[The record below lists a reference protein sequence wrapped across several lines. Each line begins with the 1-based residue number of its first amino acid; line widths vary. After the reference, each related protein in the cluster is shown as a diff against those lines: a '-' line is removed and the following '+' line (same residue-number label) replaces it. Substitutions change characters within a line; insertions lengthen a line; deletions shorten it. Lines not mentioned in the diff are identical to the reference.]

1 MASQDLIIGCFTNYD
16 WTKIKYWVNSVNRSG
31 FVGRKVMIVYNADY
45 ATVHELTENQFDIYA
60 FVRDDQARAF
70 RYPHQFTIVVQ
81 RFYHMW
87 EYLNSLPLDQYRYV
101 ITTDVK
107 DVVFQSNPV
116 DWLSSNIDDK
126 KICVSS
132 ESIHYRNE
140 PWGNDN
146 MANSFPMI
154 HGFMADKPIWNC
166 GVLAGEVKTMKDL
179 FLNIFLVSLGNPVYN
194 PDQAALNVLLN
205 LEPYR
210 SITRF
215 VSSEEGW
222 ACQAGTTADL
232 SKNLGPFLT
241 EPRPILKD
249 DTVVTSLG
257 TP

>member
-107 DVVFQSNPV
+107 DVVSRRLAVF
-116 DWLSSNIDDK
+116 K
-126 KICVSS
+126 
-132 ESIHYRNE
+132 YR
-140 PWGNDN
+140 
-146 MANSFPMI
+146 
-154 HGFMADKPIWNC
+154 
-166 GVLAGEVKTMKDL
+166 
-179 FLNIFLVSLGNPVYN
+179 
-194 PDQAALNVLLN
+194 
-205 LEPYR
+205 
-210 SITRF
+210 
-215 VSSEEGW
+215 
-222 ACQAGTTADL
+222 
-232 SKNLGPFLT
+232 
-241 EPRPILKD
+241 
-249 DTVVTSLG
+249 
-257 TP
+257 